1 MLKQLF
7 FTLALMGSL
16 AALCSSTQ
24 AQKMARDGDSELS
37 PHAADTI
44 VKNFLAAQRS
54 HEESTQEQGSAIA
67 DLNGDGKPEI
77 VLVWTTSGP
86 TYWHYTLTVF
96 SQTSGG
102 YKPVSSLPLN
112 GEAQL
117 SSAKDGVIVVKQT
130 MYGKNDPLCC
140 PTVKKQMEYQWSAN
154 KLSQLIAMPSVGSAA
169 EMAGANSVPP
179 LAVYGETVKVAPCS
193 HGIPDSTFAWKDV
206 KAYLPPGIL
215 QAPKAPMSHEQ
226 IVAALKELS
235 KKSGVLLVD
244 EINRFVPVY
253 KEQHKDDKNDP
264 FMELVDAFNS
274 DHGGDALPG
283 VNPDK
288 IRATEKQDKE
298 ALALVCVQYAV
309 QGLEPQ

>member
-1 MLKQLF
+1 
-7 FTLALMGSL
+7 MGSL

-24 AQKMARDGDSELS
+24 AQKMARDGASGLS

-54 HEESTQEQGSAIA
+54 HEESTQAQGSAIA

-77 VLVWTTSGP
+77 VLVWTTLGP
-86 TYWHYTLTVF
+86 TYWHNTLTLF
-96 SQTSGG
+96 SQTSGR

-112 GEAQL
+112 GEARL
-117 SSAKDGVIVVKQT
+117 SSAKDGVIVVNQT

-169 EMAGANSVPP
+169 EMAGANAGAP

-193 HGIPDSTFAWKDV
+193 HGIPDSTFTWKDI
-206 KAYLPPGIL
+206 KAYLPPEIL
-215 QAPKAPMSHEQ
+215 RAPKAPMSHEQ

-235 KKSGVLLVD
+235 DKTNRLAVD
-244 EINRFVPVY
+244 EIRQFIPAY
-253 KEQHKDDKNDP
+253 KANKNDQNDP
-264 FMELVDAFNS
+264 QMELVDAFNS
-274 DHGGDALPG
+274 DHSGAALPG

-288 IRATEKQDKE
+288 IRAAEKQDKE
-298 ALALVCVQYAV
+298 ALALSCVYYAV
-309 QGLEPQ
+309 QGTQPR

>member
-1 MLKQLF
+1 MRFMLKQLF

-16 AALCSSTQ
+16 AALCSSTR
-24 AQKMARDGDSELS
+24 AQKMARHGESGLS

-54 HEESTQEQGSAIA
+54 HEESTQAQGSAIA

-77 VLVWTTSGP
+77 VLVWTTLGP
-86 TYWHYTLTVF
+86 TYWHNTLTVF
-96 SQTSGG
+96 SQTLGK

-112 GEAQL
+112 GEAKL

-154 KLSQLIAMPSVGSAA
+154 KLSQLIAMPSVGPAA
-169 EMAGANSVPP
+169 EMASANSVAS
-179 LAVYGETVKVAPCS
+179 LAVYGDTVKVAPCS
-193 HGIPDSTFAWKDV
+193 HGIPDSTFAWKDI
-206 KAYLPPGIL
+206 KDYLPSGIL
-215 QAPKAPMSHEQ
+215 QAPKATMSHEQ
-226 IVAALKELS
+226 IVAALEELS
-235 KKSGVLLVD
+235 KKSGVLLAD

-264 FMELVDAFNS
+264 FMETGRCL
-274 DHGGDALPG
+274 
-283 VNPDK
+283 
-288 IRATEKQDKE
+288 
-298 ALALVCVQYAV
+298 
-309 QGLEPQ
+309 